1 MTVDV
6 INRVVRES
14 TDKVYS
20 SILQK
25 AADIV
30 KTILRI
36 SRVKTDP
43 VSPVTTP
50 VAAHEV
56 MLKRLVDWLISRH
69 TLPLS
74 LHTLLIITLFK
85 LLTIP
90 LEDIT
95 KRLYGFVY
103 CEHFR
108 LLFRFLMN
116 YQKIVELVDNCWI
129 NT

>member
-1 MTVDV
+1 MFNYFCSFALPSTNFVAMTVD
-6 INRVVRES
+6 IISRAIRES
-14 TDKVYS
+14 TDEVYS

-43 VSPVTTP
+43 MSPLTTP
-50 VAAHEV
+50 VAVHEV

-90 LEDIT
+90 LRTLQKDYMV
-95 KRLYGFVY
+95 LY
-103 CEHFR
+103 
-108 LLFRFLMN
+108 
-116 YQKIVELVDNCWI
+116 IVNISLCYSDS
-129 NT
+129 